1 MVNKAIL
8 VGRLG
13 KDPEARTTPAGK
25 TVCQFSLATDTGFG
39 DKRTTDWHNIVC
51 FDKQAEFC
59 RNYMRK
65 GSLVYVE
72 GRITNRQYEKD
83 GVKQNITEIIA
94 NTVQSLGAK
103 GESGGGAGNFDT
115 SVYDSPSYGGG
126 NSYGGQSYG
135 APASAPSSA
144 PAPADSFGGDDGI
157 SNDDIPF

>member
-8 VGRLG
+8 VGRIG

-25 TVCQFSLATDTGFG
+25 TVCRFSLATDTGFG

-72 GRITNRQYEKD
+72 GRISTRQYEKD
-83 GVKQNITEIIA
+83 GAKQYITEIIA
-94 NTVQSLGAK
+94 NTVQSLSSKSESSGA
-103 GESGGGAGNFDT
+103 AGNFDT
-115 SVYDSPSYGGG
+115 SVYDSPAYGGSS
-126 NSYGGQSYG
+126 SYS
-135 APASAPSSA
+135 APSSGPSSA

>member
-1 MVNKAIL
+1 MINKAIL

-25 TVCQFSLATDTGFG
+25 TVCRFSLATDTGFG

-94 NTVQSLGAK
+94 NTVQSLGSK
-103 GESGGGAGNFDT
+103 GETGGGAGNFDT
-115 SVYDSPSYGGG
+115 SVYDSPAYGS

-135 APASAPSSA
+135 APASAPASS
-144 PAPADSFGGDDGI
+144 PAPADNFGGDDGI